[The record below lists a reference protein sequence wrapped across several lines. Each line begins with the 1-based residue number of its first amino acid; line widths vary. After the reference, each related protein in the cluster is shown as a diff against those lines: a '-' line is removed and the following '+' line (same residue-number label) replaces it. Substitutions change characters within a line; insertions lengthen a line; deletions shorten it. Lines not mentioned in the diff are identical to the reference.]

1 MRGFGDAVVGATRT
15 LPTVVG
21 IDLGAAGAAGEPSG
35 LTSSI
40 RIGFEESSGGHGAL
54 AARSFVVFML
64 LNTPCVAAVGAIR
77 HEVGTRSMWTSIIG
91 TLLTA

>member
-1 MRGFGDAVVGATRT
+1 
-15 LPTVVG
+15 
-21 IDLGAAGAAGEPSG
+21 
-35 LTSSI
+35 
-40 RIGFEESSGGHGAL
+40 EESSGGHGAL